1 METEKLPENLGKEV
15 KVRCDQCH
23 QVFPLTKNVQE
34 RDLEAPHDRVVQA
47 KLICP
52 YCDHTRH
59 LYFLSPET
67 ARIRINL
74 RIAVD
79 NLQHHRTRQNQ
90 QLVLMARKAHQR
102 AYDADQENFKF
113 LLEEKDV
120 SAQP

>member
-1 METEKLPENLGKEV
+1 METEKLPENLGREI
-15 KVRCDQCH
+15 KVRCDQCRQEFLLVKH
-23 QVFPLTKNVQE
+23 VQE
-34 RDLEAPHDRVVQA
+34 RDLESPHDNIVQA

-59 LYFLSPET
+59 LYFLTPQT

-79 NLQHHRTRQNQ
+79 NYQRNRTRQNQ
-90 QLVLMARKAHQR
+90 QLVLMARKAHQQ

-113 LLEEKDV
+113 LLEEEYA